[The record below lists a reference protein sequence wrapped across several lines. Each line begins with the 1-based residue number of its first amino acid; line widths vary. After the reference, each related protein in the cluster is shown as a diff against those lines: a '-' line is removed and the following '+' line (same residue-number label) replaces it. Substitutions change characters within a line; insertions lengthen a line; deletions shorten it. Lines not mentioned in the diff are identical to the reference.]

1 MSLEQFRHLLEWS
14 TQVQND
20 PLLGSLSKK
29 NPEGQI
35 MPSNPGSAF
44 FGQQGSVPRCDVYKS
59 GNTIIVEAELPGI
72 ERENF
77 KVQLAKG
84 EIIIQG
90 KYMTLLPNREYL
102 IKERPSLKF
111 EKKLS
116 IPYQVI
122 RQEIKT
128 SFEEGLLVI
137 IIPIHEDEEA
147 VDIPFQMDT

>member
-1 MSLEQFRHLLEWS
+1 MELEQFRHLLEWS

-20 PLLGSLSKK
+20 PLLGSLNKK
-29 NPEGQI
+29 NPEGQN
-35 MPSNPGSAF
+35 MSSNLGSAF

-59 GNTIIVEAELPGI
+59 GSTVIVEAELPGI
-72 ERENF
+72 ERQEI
-77 KVQLAKG
+77 KVQMAKD
-84 EIIIQG
+84 EIIIKG
-90 KYMTLLPNREYL
+90 KYLTLLPNREYL

-128 SFEEGLLVI
+128 SFKEGLLVI